1 MFDSIANSR
10 EQHTETPRYARH
22 FPNSANH
29 TEQNEHTE
37 AFPRASLAHFA
48 RHLKCALTRTC
59 MQITPVCCEQHTETP
74 RYADFPRYARR
85 TRTQK
90 EWMRVS
96 SVCSPANSIPKPLGM
111 LAANSAQSVKEFDLN
126 RTRTCN
132 RVNYLAL
139 ILLLPLNLGVERVH
153 RVHRVLRQRTLA
165 TDWAS
170 CAASPW
176 LGVQI
181 LANIV
186 T

>member
-1 MFDSIANSR
+1 MFGSIANSR

-22 FPNSANH
+22 FPNSAKH

-48 RHLKCALTRTC
+48 RHLKCARTLTC

-139 ILLLPLNLGVERVH
+139 ILLLLLNLGVERVH
-153 RVHRVLRQRTLA
+153 RFHRVILR
-165 TDWAS
+165 
-170 CAASPW
+170 
-176 LGVQI
+176 VQI
-181 LANIV
+181 ANAIMRSSN
-186 T
+186 